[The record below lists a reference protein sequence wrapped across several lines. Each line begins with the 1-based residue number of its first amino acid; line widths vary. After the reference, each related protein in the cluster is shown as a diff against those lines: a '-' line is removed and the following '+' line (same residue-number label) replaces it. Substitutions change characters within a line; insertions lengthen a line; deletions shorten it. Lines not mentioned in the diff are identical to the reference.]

1 MMYTYEG
8 LYYRITSNNTKSID
22 IITTERFQFL
32 GCQIDSRP
40 AKKNQKSQLCLFVQN
55 PIDIQQGGNVGC
67 EKKLLREPSSDCE
80 RLVREASVRDFLSLR
95 LYSALLNSL

>member
-1 MMYTYEG
+1 MYTYEG

-40 AKKNQKSQLCLFVQN
+40 AKKKKKMRNSERCRVNFVCLF
-55 PIDIQQGGNVGC
+55 
-67 EKKLLREPSSDCE
+67 KTL
-80 RLVREASVRDFLSLR
+80 
-95 LYSALLNSL
+95 